1 MKNFL
6 KIFNYST
13 IVFAVSSVH
22 LFAQNPVSSNSSSDR
37 PANQNNQANF
47 QEMHQKR
54 KENREKIQELKMENQ
69 KIRET
74 QGNLQ
79 KEKRAINQNSQ
90 NQGGSRGEA
99 MGNNAQGGSRGDMGG
114 NTQNQ
119 GHHDHSKMDRREDE
133 SEKRGNREERK
144 ERREDRRDHREERGE
159 HREDRREYREEYRK
173 DAKASGNQQ
182 QNRRIENKQAMP
194 ENQPRNKNEGSSR
207 DSRGGK
213 QFNNQGSPQ
222 QERAPR

>member
-13 IVFAVSSVH
+13 IFFAVSSVH
-22 LFAQNPVSSNSSSDR
+22 LFAQNPVNSSPSLDR
-37 PANQNNQANF
+37 PTNQNNQANF
-47 QEMHQKR
+47 QEMNQKR
-54 KENREKIQELKMENQ
+54 KENRDKIQELKMENQ

-74 QGNLQ
+74 QSDIQ

-99 MGNNAQGGSRGDMGG
+99 MGNNAQGGSRGGMGG
-114 NTQNQ
+114 NIQNQ
-119 GHHDHSKMDRREDE
+119 GHHDHNKMDRRENE
-133 SEKRGNREERK
+133 SEKRGNREERR
-144 ERREDRRDHREERGE
+144 ENREDRREGGRDHREERRE
-159 HREDRREYREEYRK
+159 HREEYRK
-173 DAKASGNQQ
+173 DVKASGNQQ

-207 DSRGGK
+207 DSRGSQ

>member
-22 LFAQNPVSSNSSSDR
+22 LFAQNPVSSSPSSDK
-37 PANQNNQANF
+37 PINQNNQANF

-54 KENREKIQELKMENQ
+54 KENREKIQGLKDGDDN
-69 KIRET
+69 RV
-74 QGNLQ
+74 
-79 KEKRAINQNSQ
+79 INQNSQ
-90 NQGGSRGEA
+90 NQGGSRGG
-99 MGNNAQGGSRGDMGG
+99 MGS

-119 GHHDHSKMDRREDE
+119 GHHDHSNHHDHSKMDRREDKN
-133 SEKRGNREERK
+133 EKRGNG
-144 ERREDRRDHREERGE
+144 EDIRDHREEY
-159 HREDRREYREEYRK
+159 RED
-173 DAKASGNQQ
+173 ATASGNQQ

-194 ENQPRNKNEGSSR
+194 ENQSRNKNEGSSR

-213 QFNNQGSPQ
+213 KFNNQASPQ

>member
-22 LFAQNPVSSNSSSDR
+22 LFAQSPVSSNSPSDR

-47 QEMHQKR
+47 QEMNQKR
-54 KENREKIQELKMENQ
+54 KENRDKIQELKIENQ
-69 KIRET
+69 KIREA
-74 QGNLQ
+74 QNNIQ

-90 NQGGSRGEA
+90 NQGGPRGEA
-99 MGNNAQGGSRGDMGG
+99 MGNNAQGGPRGGMGG
-114 NTQNQ
+114 NAQNQ
-119 GHHDHSKMDRREDE
+119 GHHDHSKMDRREGE
-133 SEKRGNREERK
+133 GEKRGNREEGRGYREGRK
-144 ERREDRRDHREERGE
+144 DRGEDRRDNREER
-159 HREDRREYREEYRK
+159 RDYREEYRR

-182 QNRRIENKQAMP
+182 QNGRIENKQAMP
-194 ENQPRNKNEGSSR
+194 ENQPRNKNEGISR
-207 DSRGGK
+207 DSRG
-213 QFNNQGSPQ
+213 NNQGSPQ